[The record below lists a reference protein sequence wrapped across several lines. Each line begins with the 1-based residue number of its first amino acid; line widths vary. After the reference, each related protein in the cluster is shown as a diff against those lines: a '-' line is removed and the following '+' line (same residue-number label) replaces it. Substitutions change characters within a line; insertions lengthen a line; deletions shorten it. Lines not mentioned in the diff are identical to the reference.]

1 MHCETHEH
9 VMPVVLILLT
19 IFDILVIVPCTL
31 KFLKVHCGKQEEI
44 FPCFSQYLMYIS
56 IWNSYSSS
64 IFFLLAGSV
73 SMSHIIVIFFSKPG
87 LYCEEAYLHDHD
99 LNMIFFIYSL

>member
-31 KFLKVHCGKQEEI
+31 KFIKVHCGKQEEI
-44 FPCFSQYLMYIS
+44 FPCFSQ
-56 IWNSYSSS
+56 
-64 IFFLLAGSV
+64 
-73 SMSHIIVIFFSKPG
+73 
-87 LYCEEAYLHDHD
+87 
-99 LNMIFFIYSL
+99 